1 MTCQPFR
8 VTQQA
13 LGRQFKRNDD
23 HPRQRS
29 DQNQERVWQKRKS
42 SGPATSG
49 GRVQVGSNGSGKFQK
64 NMPSRV

>member
-29 DQNQERVWQKRKS
+29 DQNQETVWQNRKS

-49 GRVQVGSNGSGKFQK
+49 GRV
-64 NMPSRV
+64 